1 MKERVIFI
9 DTETTGL
16 DTDKC
21 GVYQIAGLIDIDGE
35 TVDEINIFCN
45 IFDGDLIEPG
55 VLELHGQEKIDQ
67 IKTYPRPLMAHA
79 KFCKALSEHVDKYD
93 PTDKFVAI
101 GYVADFDNRVLRHFF
116 KKNKDDYYGSYFWH
130 PWIDVM
136 NLAMY
141 FYQDQ
146 RHLFENFKLGT
157 VAEFAGIEVDGRG
170 LHDALFDVKLTREL
184 YYKLTS

>member
-1 MKERVIFI
+1 MNKTIFI

-16 DTDKC
+16 NTDKC
-21 GVYQIAGLIDIDGE
+21 GVYQIAAIVDIDGKTE
-35 TVDEINIFCN
+35 AEINIFSN
-45 IFDGDLIEPG
+45 IFPEDVVEQEVFD
-55 VLELHGQEKIDQ
+55 LHGQEKMGAIS
-67 IKTYPRPLMAHA
+67 TYQKPFRAHGQLIYELE
-79 KFCKALSEHVDKYD
+79 KFVDRYD
-93 PTDKFVAI
+93 PKDKLIAI
-101 GYVADFDNRVLRHFF
+101 GYVADFDNRVLRRFF
-116 KKNKDDYYGSYFWH
+116 KKNKDDYFGSYFWH

-136 NLAMY
+136 GLAMY

-157 VAEFAGIEVDGRG
+157 VAAYAGVQVDGRG